1 MGSASARLVLAFL
14 LASAIQYASADEM
27 VASVSI
33 IPGPDSAFG
42 EGYEG
47 PRIVG
52 AAVAMEPPE
61 PAQATLPRATVK
73 YAADGGDGG
82 QETGTSTTVADAPA
96 PHAAE
101 GGIWDSILGFIGKL
115 L

>member
-1 MGSASARLVLAFL
+1 MGSASARLVLAL
-14 LASAIQYASADEM
+14 LLGSAIQYASADEM

-33 IPGPDSAFG
+33 VPGPDSAGGGF
-42 EGYEG
+42 YEG

-61 PAQATLPRATVK
+61 PAQTTLPRATVK

-82 QETGTSTTVADAPA
+82 QEAASSTTVVPA
-96 PHAAE
+96 PHVAE
-101 GGIWDSILGFIGKL
+101 GGVWDRILGFIGKL